1 MDGLENYFNRY
12 LPSIEMEMRDVIRA
26 YDEAPGELLGLLRY
40 HLGWVDARFRPSDGR
55 SGKRIRPVL
64 CLLACEACGG
74 DWREALPAAA
84 AIELLHNFS
93 LIHDDI
99 EDQDEKRRGRPTVW
113 SIWGEAQGINAG
125 DTLFA
130 VSQLAMLRLWERGVP
145 ADTVVRAVR
154 LFNETC
160 VALTG
165 GQHLDIGFESEDVVS
180 VEDYLTMVEGKT
192 ASLVACSCEAGALVA
207 DAPEAQRAALRAFGR
222 HSGLAFQMLD
232 DVLGI
237 WGDSAVT
244 GKPVGA
250 DVARGK
256 KTLPLLH
263 GLERSAEL
271 RAIMAQD
278 VRSEDDVRRATGIL
292 ERVGSRA
299 YTEQLARHH
308 HEQALAALVRA
319 NTQLTTAEA
328 LRALAEKLLTRT
340 Q

>member
-1 MDGLENYFNRY
+1 
-12 LPSIEMEMRDVIRA
+12 
-26 YDEAPGELLGLLRY
+26 
-40 HLGWVDARFRPSDGR
+40 
-55 SGKRIRPVL
+55 VL
-64 CLLACEACGG
+64 CLLAVEGCGH

-84 AIELLHNFS
+84 ALELLHNFS

-99 EDQDEKRRGRPTVW
+99 EDQDQRRRGRPTVW
-113 SIWGEAQGINAG
+113 SIWGEARGINAG

-130 VSQLAMLRLWERGVP
+130 VSQLAMLRLRERGTP
-145 ADTVVRAVR
+145 AEIIVRGMC

-160 VALTG
+160 AALTG
-165 GQHLDIGFESEDVVS
+165 GQHLDIGFEREDDVS

-192 ASLVACSCEAGALVA
+192 ASLVACSCEMGALIA
-207 DAPEAQRAALRAFGR
+207 DAPEARREAFRAFGR
-222 HSGLAFQMLD
+222 HSGLAFQMVD

-237 WGDSAVT
+237 WGDSTVT

-271 RAIMAQD
+271 RSIMAQA
-278 VRSEDDVRRATGIL
+278 VRSEDDVRRATAIL
-292 ERVGSRA
+292 EQVGSREYA
-299 YTEQLARHH
+299 EQAARRH
-308 HEQALAALVRA
+308 HEQALAALARA
-319 NTQLTTAEA
+319 DPQPAIAES

-340 Q
+340 R